1 MPRHMCNILPTIEIE
16 GIRCIHPHYMLA
28 DYYRVITDPMTS
40 YWRLDK
46 SINRFQK
53 LIKYYPFD
61 LTNINNKIELDNNDD
76 NKLKYLRKKII
87 YNSKLI
93 IIGFQAYNYY
103 INKIDKKEKINVP
116 YYEIIS
122 TQLKEDA
129 LIIHKKL
136 LRKFK
141 NVKVKQYIPFFEFFD
156 NKIEYYVDDK
166 LILILYGNNERCIVY
181 NYSEKKHCY
190 YGTFNLVV
198 MYILFNYFYYYIN
211 KMKEQKELHYLLII
225 KLINYRNNYLEK
237 RNKTVLDDT
246 PFKDLSLKCFG
257 ESIELKRASFLEGMK
272 NKKEGKRPKEQYK
285 PTGKIN
291 KLEVRNYINISG
303 NEILNE
309 KYFIIK
315 KNNI

>member
-1 MPRHMCNILPTIEIE
+1 
-16 GIRCIHPHYMLA
+16 MLA

-46 SINRFQK
+46 SINRFQT

-61 LTNINNKIELDNNDD
+61 LTNIDNKVELENND
-76 NKLKYLRKKII
+76 KLKYLRKKII

-103 INKIDKKEKINVP
+103 IKKINKDEQINIP

-122 TQLKEDA
+122 TQIKEDA
-129 LIIHKKL
+129 LIIYKKL
-136 LRKFK
+136 LRKYK
-141 NVKVKQYIPFFEFFD
+141 NVKVKQYLPFFEFFD

-166 LILILYGNNERCIVY
+166 LILILYGNNERCTVY

-198 MYILFNYFYYYIN
+198 MYILFNYFYNYIN
-211 KMKEQKELHYLLII
+211 KLKTERDIYYLLLI

-257 ESIELKRASFLEGMK
+257 ESVELKRASYLEGMR
-272 NKKEGKRPKEQYK
+272 NRKEGKRPKEIYK
-285 PTGKIN
+285 PSGKIN

>member
-1 MPRHMCNILPTIEIE
+1 
-16 GIRCIHPHYMLA
+16 MLA

-61 LTNINNKIELDNNDD
+61 LTNINNKIEFENNEKLKIND

-93 IIGFQAYNYY
+93 VIGFQAYNYY
-103 INKIDKKEKINVP
+103 IKKINKKEEINIP

-129 LIIHKKL
+129 LIIYKKL

-156 NKIEYYVDDK
+156 NKIEYYVDNE
-166 LILILYGNNERCIVY
+166 LVLILYGNNERCIVY
-181 NYSEKKHCY
+181 NYSEKKHCH

-211 KMKEQKELHYLLII
+211 KMKEKKELHYLLLI

-246 PFKDLSLKCFG
+246 PFKDFSLKCFG
-257 ESIELKRASFLEGMK
+257 KSVELRRLSFLECLK
-272 NKKEGKRPKEQYK
+272 KKKEGKKMKEKYK
-285 PTGKIN
+285 PTGKLN
-291 KLEVRNYINISG
+291 KLETKNYINISG